1 MKVVV
6 NGAKFFQLVLH
17 EQYDFCTRNEE
28 KREKRH
34 YIDIYIQAEDGD
46 VHCQKAFSE
55 SEREKFVR
63 FCENAFNA
71 EVVSMV
77 LDLEIGDEYFHSLV
91 SYTALVNGK
100 TVEVFLP

>member
-6 NGAKFFQLVLH
+6 NGAKFRQLELNDT
-17 EQYDFCTRNEE
+17 YRFCTGTEG
-28 KREKRH
+28 KREKRN

-77 LDLEIGDEYFHSLV
+77 LDLQIDDEYFHSLV
-91 SYTALVNGK
+91 SYTALENGK